1 MDGTKWSQML
11 KGRGKSLNR
20 EGTRMGEM
28 KNPLFLISEFQ
39 HLVLRKTLW
48 KMADLDR
55 KVHGMYFRRWI
66 SPHTTTPNC

>member
-39 HLVLRKTLW
+39 HLAFQLLLTITSFSRW
-48 KMADLDR
+48 
-55 KVHGMYFRRWI
+55 RRE
-66 SPHTTTPNC
+66 